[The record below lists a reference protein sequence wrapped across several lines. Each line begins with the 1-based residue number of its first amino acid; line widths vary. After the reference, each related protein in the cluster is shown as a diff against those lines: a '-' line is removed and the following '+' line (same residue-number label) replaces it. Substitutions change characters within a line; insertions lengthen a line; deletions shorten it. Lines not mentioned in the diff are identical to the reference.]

1 MESRYRDSDRQIY
14 VNSVFWYILLFW
26 KKIIAVTV
34 IMAVVVMGFGS
45 VTAYLK
51 EKKSN
56 KGCSGS
62 RL

>member
-1 MESRYRDSDRQIY
+1 MESRYRDSDRRIY

-26 KKIIAVTV
+26 KRIIAVTV

-51 EKKSN
+51 EKKQ
-56 KGCSGS
+56 
-62 RL
+62 